1 MYMDHLL
8 DLEMCVAEKN
18 KIRSVESL
26 ERSTRGI
33 VTNARQRKPLLF
45 KQTLRTSKVTSHII
59 TSL

>member
-1 MYMDHLL
+1 MDHLL
-8 DLEMCVAEKN
+8 DLEMYVAEKN

-45 KQTLRTSKVTSHII
+45 KQGQGHVSHYY
-59 TSL
+59 

>member
-8 DLEMCVAEKN
+8 DLEMYVAEKN

-33 VTNARQRKPLLF
+33 GDQRATRERRKTPVV
-45 KQTLRTSKVTSHII
+45 QANSKVTSHHI
-59 TSL
+59 TSF